1 MAWKMKDKYNI
12 NELCYSTLSSDNP
25 NSYETYVSQG
35 GYETWKKILRELP
48 DKKEIINSVIESGLR
63 GRGGAGFS
71 TGRKWSFINQD
82 SDAIKYLVC
91 NADESEPGTCKDR
104 DILRYN
110 PHALIEGMLIA
121 SYAIGAETA
130 YCYLRGEFID
140 DVYTS
145 FKNALKDAYQ
155 NKLLGKNIFNTDI
168 CIELHDLIG
177 AGAYIVGEETAM
189 LESIEGKKGFPRYKP
204 PFPAVKGLF
213 GSPTI
218 INNVETLASIPKII
232 GKGPDWF
239 SSFGTKDSAGF
250 KCFSVSGHV
259 NNPGNFEIPLG
270 TPFKTLL
277 ELAGGVKDG
286 KKLKAVIPG
295 GSSVPVVPGE
305 VMLETDM
312 DYESIAKSGSLL
324 GSGAVI
330 IMDEDTNMV
339 EVIHRIAR
347 FYYSESCG
355 QCTPCREGTGWMFK
369 VIDKILKGKGTLDD
383 LKTLESIPKMI
394 SGSTIC
400 ALGDAAAMPVESFI
414 THYKNEFLEYIKL
427 PTEKLPNDKDFAEP
441 INNEFILSRK

>member
-1 MAWKMKDKYNI
+1 MKDNI
-12 NELCYSTLSSDNP
+12 KVNELCYSTLSHDNP
-25 NSYETYVSQG
+25 NSYDTYVSLG
-35 GYETWKKILRELP
+35 GYSTWKNILTKSFE
-48 DKKEIINSVIESGLR
+48 KKDIIEAVIKSGLR

-82 SDAIKYLVC
+82 SDETKYLVC

-140 DVYTS
+140 DVYSS
-145 FKNALKDAYQ
+145 FKTALKDAYD
-155 NKLLGKNIFNTDI
+155 NKLIGKNILNSNTS
-168 CIELHDLIG
+168 IELYDLIG

-213 GSPTI
+213 GCPTI
-218 INNVETLASIPKII
+218 INNVETLASVPKII
-232 GKGPDWF
+232 QNGPEWF
-239 SSFGTKDSAGF
+239 NSLGTEHSPGF

-259 NNPGNFEIPLG
+259 NKPGNYEVPLG
-270 TPFKTLL
+270 TPFTKLL
-277 ELAGGVKDG
+277 ELAGGMKNN
-286 KKLKAVIPG
+286 KKIKAVIPG
-295 GSSVPVVPGE
+295 GSSVPVVPGKI
-305 VMLETDM
+305 MMETNM
-312 DYESIAKSGSLL
+312 DYESIVKAGSML

-339 EVIHRIAR
+339 EVIHRISR

-355 QCTPCREGTGWMFK
+355 QCTPCREGTGWMYK
-369 VIDKILKGKGTLDD
+369 IIDKILKGKGSLDD
-383 LKTLESIPKMI
+383 IKTLEAIPKMI

-414 THYKNEFLEYIKL
+414 KNFKEEFLKYIKDQD
-427 PTEKLPNDKDFAEP
+427 E
-441 INNEFILSRK
+441 NNEENFDADTKEYVINKR

>member
-1 MAWKMKDKYNI
+1 MMEDKIRI
-12 NELCYSTLSSDNP
+12 NELCYSTLSSDKP
-25 NSYETYVSQG
+25 NTFETYVDQG
-35 GYETWKKILRELP
+35 GYSTWKKIVSSSMS
-48 DKKEIINSVIESGLR
+48 KKEIIELVLKSGLR
-63 GRGGAGFS
+63 GRGGAGFP

-82 SDAIKYLVC
+82 SEDIKYLVC

-121 SYAIGAETA
+121 SYAIGAEVA

-140 DVYTS
+140 DVYST
-145 FKNALKDAYQ
+145 FKTALYDAYD
-155 NKLLGKNIFNTDI
+155 NKLIGKNILNSNI
-168 CIELHDLIG
+168 NIELHDLIG

-189 LESIEGKKGFPRYKP
+189 LESIEGKKGFPRFKP

-213 GSPTI
+213 GRPTI

-232 GKGPDWF
+232 ENGPEWF
-239 SSFGTKDSAGF
+239 NSVGTKDSPGF

-259 NNPGNFEIPLG
+259 NKPGNYEIPLG
-270 TPFKTLL
+270 TPFKKLL
-277 ELAGGVKDG
+277 DLAGGMKNG
-286 KKLKAVIPG
+286 KKIKAVIPG

-305 VMLETDM
+305 IMLETNM
-312 DYESIAKSGSLL
+312 DYESITKAGSLL

-355 QCTPCREGTGWMFK
+355 QCTPCREGTGWMYK
-369 VIDKILKGKGTLDD
+369 IIDKILKGNGTLED
-383 LKTLESIPKMI
+383 LKTLESIPNMI

-414 THYKNEFLEYIKL
+414 KNYKEEFLKYIK
-427 PTEKLPNDKDFAEP
+427 TQEEVVD
-441 INNEFILSRK
+441 NNYTNNKEFVMQQK

>member
-1 MAWKMKDKYNI
+1 MMEDKIRI
-12 NELCYSTLSSDNP
+12 NELCYSTLSSDKP
-25 NSYETYVSQG
+25 NTFETYVDQG
-35 GYETWKKILRELP
+35 GYSTWKKIVSSSMS
-48 DKKEIINSVIESGLR
+48 KKEIIELVLKSGLR
-63 GRGGAGFS
+63 GRGGAGFP

-82 SDAIKYLVC
+82 SEDIKYLVC

-121 SYAIGAETA
+121 SYAIGAEVA

-140 DVYTS
+140 DVYST
-145 FKNALKDAYQ
+145 FKTALNDAYD
-155 NKLLGKNIFNTDI
+155 NKLIGKNILNSNI
-168 CIELHDLIG
+168 NIELHDLIG

-189 LESIEGKKGFPRYKP
+189 LESIEGKKGFPRFKP

-213 GSPTI
+213 GRPTI

-232 GKGPDWF
+232 ENGPEWF
-239 SSFGTKDSAGF
+239 NSVGTKDSPGF

-259 NNPGNFEIPLG
+259 NKPGNYEIPLG
-270 TPFKTLL
+270 TPFKKLL
-277 ELAGGVKDG
+277 DLAGGMKNG
-286 KKLKAVIPG
+286 KKIKAVIPG

-305 VMLETDM
+305 IMLETNM
-312 DYESIAKSGSLL
+312 DYESITKAGSLL

-339 EVIHRIAR
+339 EVIHRISR

-355 QCTPCREGTGWMFK
+355 QCTPCREGTGWMYK
-369 VIDKILKGKGTLDD
+369 IIDKILKGNGTLED
-383 LKTLESIPKMI
+383 LKTLESIPNMI

-414 THYKNEFLEYIKL
+414 KNYKEEFLKYIK
-427 PTEKLPNDKDFAEP
+427 PQEEVVD
-441 INNEFILSRK
+441 NNYTNNKEFVMQQK

>member
-1 MAWKMKDKYNI
+1 MEDKIRI
-12 NELCYSTLSSDNP
+12 NELCYSTLSSDKP
-25 NSYETYVSQG
+25 NTFETYVDQG
-35 GYETWKKILRELP
+35 GYSTWKKIVSSSMS
-48 DKKEIINSVIESGLR
+48 KKEIIELVLKSGLR
-63 GRGGAGFS
+63 GRGGAGFP

-82 SDAIKYLVC
+82 SEDIKYLVC

-121 SYAIGAETA
+121 SYAIGAEVS

-140 DVYTS
+140 DVYST
-145 FKNALKDAYQ
+145 FKTALNDAYD
-155 NKLLGKNIFNTDI
+155 NKLIGKNILNSNI
-168 CIELHDLIG
+168 NIELHDLIG

-189 LESIEGKKGFPRYKP
+189 LESIEGKKGFPRFKP

-213 GSPTI
+213 GRPTI

-232 GKGPDWF
+232 ENGPEWF
-239 SSFGTKDSAGF
+239 NSVGTKDSPGF

-259 NNPGNFEIPLG
+259 NKPGNYEIPLG
-270 TPFKTLL
+270 TPFKKLL
-277 ELAGGVKDG
+277 ELAGGMKNG
-286 KKLKAVIPG
+286 KKIKAVIPG

-305 VMLETDM
+305 IMLETNM
-312 DYESIAKSGSLL
+312 DYESITKAGSLL

-355 QCTPCREGTGWMFK
+355 QCTPCREGTGWMYK
-369 VIDKILKGKGTLDD
+369 IIDKILKGNGTLEDV
-383 LKTLESIPKMI
+383 KTLESIPNMI

-414 THYKNEFLEYIKL
+414 KNYKEEFLKYIK
-427 PTEKLPNDKDFAEP
+427 TQEEVVD
-441 INNEFILSRK
+441 NNHTNNNNKEFVMQQK

>member
-1 MAWKMKDKYNI
+1 MTDNLRL
-12 NELCYSTLSSDNP
+12 NELCYSTLSSNNP
-25 NSYETYVSQG
+25 NTYDTYIKLG
-35 GYETWKKILRELP
+35 GYETWKNILLN
-48 DKKEIINSVIESGLR
+48 KLSKQEIIDTVIDSGLR

-82 SDAIKYLVC
+82 STDTKYLVC

-145 FKNALKDAYQ
+145 FKNALKDAYD
-155 NKLLGKNIFNTDI
+155 NKLAGKNILKSDI
-168 CIELHDLIG
+168 NIDIHDLIG

-204 PFPAVKGLF
+204 PFPALKGLF
-213 GSPTI
+213 GCPTI
-218 INNVETLASIPKII
+218 INNVETLASVPKILDN
-232 GKGPDWF
+232 GSNWF
-239 SSFGTKDSAGF
+239 KSVGTEASPGF

-259 NNPGNFEIPLG
+259 NKPGNYEIPLG
-270 TPFKTLL
+270 TSFETLL
-277 ELAGGVKDG
+277 DLAGGMKNG
-286 KKLKAVIPG
+286 KNLKAVIPG
-295 GSSVPVVPGE
+295 GSSVPVLPGDI
-305 VMLETDM
+305 MMKTNM
-312 DYESIAKSGSLL
+312 DYESIANAGSLL

-330 IMDEDTNMV
+330 VMDETTNMV

-355 QCTPCREGTGWMFK
+355 QCTPCREGTGWMYK
-369 VIDKILKGKGTLDD
+369 VIDKIIKGHGTLDD
-383 LKTLESIPKMI
+383 IKTLESIPKMI

-414 THYKNEFLEYIKL
+414 NHYRHEFLSYIKKENKVENSNAKSNL
-427 PTEKLPNDKDFAEP
+427 H
-441 INNEFILSRK
+441 NNKEFVLHKK

>member
-1 MAWKMKDKYNI
+1 MKDNIKI
-12 NELCYSTLSSDNP
+12 NELCYSTLSHDNP
-25 NSYETYVSQG
+25 NSYETYVSLG
-35 GYETWKKILRELP
+35 GYSTWKNILSDSIE
-48 DKKEIINSVIESGLR
+48 KKDIIETVIKSGLR

-82 SDAIKYLVC
+82 SDETKYLVC

-121 SYAIGAETA
+121 SYAIGAEIA

-140 DVYTS
+140 DVYSS
-145 FKNALKDAYQ
+145 FKTALKDAYS
-155 NKLLGKNIFNTDI
+155 NKLIGKNILNSNI
-168 CIELHDLIG
+168 NIELHDLIG

-213 GSPTI
+213 GCPTI
-218 INNVETLASIPKII
+218 INNVETLASVPKII
-232 GKGPDWF
+232 ANGPEWF
-239 SSFGTKDSAGF
+239 SSLGTQDSPGF

-259 NNPGNFEIPLG
+259 NKPGNFEVPLG
-270 TPFKTLL
+270 TPFAKLL
-277 ELAGGVKDG
+277 ELAGGMKNN
-286 KKLKAVIPG
+286 KKIKAVIPG

-305 VMLETDM
+305 IMMETNM
-312 DYESIAKSGSLL
+312 DYESIVKAGSML

-339 EVIHRIAR
+339 EVIHRISR

-355 QCTPCREGTGWMFK
+355 QCTPCREGTGWMYK
-369 VIDKILKGKGTLDD
+369 IIDKILKGKGTLEDI
-383 LKTLESIPKMI
+383 KTLEAIPNMI

-414 THYKNEFLEYIKL
+414 KNFKEEFLKYIKNQD
-427 PTEKLPNDKDFAEP
+427 E
-441 INNEFILSRK
+441 NNEENFDDNIKEYVINKR

>member
-1 MAWKMKDKYNI
+1 MMEDKIRI
-12 NELCYSTLSSDNP
+12 NELCYSTLSSDKP
-25 NSYETYVSQG
+25 NTFETYVDQG
-35 GYETWKKILRELP
+35 GYSTWKKIVSSSMN
-48 DKKEIINSVIESGLR
+48 KKEIIELVLKSGLR
-63 GRGGAGFS
+63 GRGGAGFP

-82 SDAIKYLVC
+82 SEDIKYLVC

-121 SYAIGAETA
+121 SYAIGAEVS

-140 DVYTS
+140 DVYST
-145 FKNALKDAYQ
+145 FKTALNDAYD
-155 NKLLGKNIFNTDI
+155 NKLIGKNILNSNI
-168 CIELHDLIG
+168 NIELHDLIG

-189 LESIEGKKGFPRYKP
+189 LESIEGKKGFPRFKP

-213 GSPTI
+213 GRPTI

-232 GKGPDWF
+232 ENGPEWF
-239 SSFGTKDSAGF
+239 NSVGTKDSPGF

-259 NNPGNFEIPLG
+259 NKPGNYEIPLG
-270 TPFKTLL
+270 TPFKKLL
-277 ELAGGVKDG
+277 ELAGGMKNG
-286 KKLKAVIPG
+286 KKIKAVIPG

-305 VMLETDM
+305 IMLETNM
-312 DYESIAKSGSLL
+312 DYESITKAGSLL

-355 QCTPCREGTGWMFK
+355 QCTPCREGTGWMYK
-369 VIDKILKGKGTLDD
+369 IIDKILKGNGTLED
-383 LKTLESIPKMI
+383 LKTLESIPNMI

-414 THYKNEFLEYIKL
+414 KNYKEEFLKYIK
-427 PTEKLPNDKDFAEP
+427 TQEEVVD
-441 INNEFILSRK
+441 NNYTNNNNNKEFVMQQK

>member
-1 MAWKMKDKYNI
+1 MTNNLRL
-12 NELCYSTLSSDNP
+12 NELCYSTLSSNNP
-25 NSYETYVSQG
+25 NTYDTYIKLG
-35 GYETWKKILRELP
+35 GYETWKNILLN
-48 DKKEIINSVIESGLR
+48 KLSKQEIIDTVIDSGLR

-82 SDAIKYLVC
+82 STDTKYLVC

-145 FKNALKDAYQ
+145 FKNALKDAYD
-155 NKLLGKNIFNTDI
+155 NKLVGKNILKSDI
-168 CIELHDLIG
+168 NIDIHDLIG

-204 PFPAVKGLF
+204 PFPALKGLF
-213 GSPTI
+213 GCPTI
-218 INNVETLASIPKII
+218 INNVETLASVPKILDN
-232 GKGPDWF
+232 GSNWF
-239 SSFGTKDSAGF
+239 KSVGTEASPGF

-259 NNPGNFEIPLG
+259 NKPGNYEIPLG
-270 TPFKTLL
+270 TSFETLL
-277 ELAGGVKDG
+277 DLAGGMKNG
-286 KKLKAVIPG
+286 KNLKAVIPG
-295 GSSVPVVPGE
+295 GSSVPVLPGDI
-305 VMLETDM
+305 MMKTNM
-312 DYESIAKSGSLL
+312 DYESIANAGSLL

-330 IMDEDTNMV
+330 VMDETTNMV

-355 QCTPCREGTGWMFK
+355 QCTPCREGTGWMYK
-369 VIDKILKGKGTLDD
+369 VIDKIIKGHGTLDD
-383 LKTLESIPKMI
+383 IKTLESIPKMI

-414 THYKNEFLEYIKL
+414 NHYRHEFLSYIKKENKVENSN
-427 PTEKLPNDKDFAEP
+427 EKSNLH
-441 INNEFILSRK
+441 NNKEFVLHKK

>member
-1 MAWKMKDKYNI
+1 MEDKIRI
-12 NELCYSTLSSDNP
+12 NELCYSTLSSDKP
-25 NSYETYVSQG
+25 NTFETYVDQG
-35 GYETWKKILRELP
+35 GYSTWKKIVSSSMS
-48 DKKEIINSVIESGLR
+48 KKEIIELVLKSGLR
-63 GRGGAGFS
+63 GRGGAGFP

-82 SDAIKYLVC
+82 SEDIKYLVC

-121 SYAIGAETA
+121 SYAIGAEVS

-140 DVYTS
+140 DVYST
-145 FKNALKDAYQ
+145 FKTALNDAYD
-155 NKLLGKNIFNTDI
+155 NKLIGKNILNSNI
-168 CIELHDLIG
+168 NIELHDLIG

-189 LESIEGKKGFPRYKP
+189 LESIEGKKGFPRFKP

-213 GSPTI
+213 GRPTI

-232 GKGPDWF
+232 ENGPEWF
-239 SSFGTKDSAGF
+239 NSVGTKDSPGF

-259 NNPGNFEIPLG
+259 NKPGNYEIPLG
-270 TPFKTLL
+270 TPFKKLL
-277 ELAGGVKDG
+277 DLAGGMKNG
-286 KKLKAVIPG
+286 KKIKAVIPG

-305 VMLETDM
+305 IMLETNM
-312 DYESIAKSGSLL
+312 DYESITKAGSLL

-355 QCTPCREGTGWMFK
+355 QCTPCREGTGWMYK
-369 VIDKILKGKGTLDD
+369 IIDKILKGNGTLEDV
-383 LKTLESIPKMI
+383 KTLESIPNMI

-414 THYKNEFLEYIKL
+414 KYYKEEFLNYIK
-427 PTEKLPNDKDFAEP
+427 TQEEVVD
-441 INNEFILSRK
+441 NNYTNNKEFVMQQK

>member
-1 MAWKMKDKYNI
+1 MKDNIKI
-12 NELCYSTLSSDNP
+12 NELCYSTLSHDNP
-25 NSYETYVSQG
+25 NSYDTYVSLG
-35 GYETWKKILRELP
+35 GYSTWKNILTKSVE
-48 DKKEIINSVIESGLR
+48 KKDLIEAVIKSGLR

-82 SDAIKYLVC
+82 SDETKYLVC

-140 DVYTS
+140 DVYSS
-145 FKNALKDAYQ
+145 FKTALKDAYD
-155 NKLLGKNIFNTDI
+155 NKLIRKNILNSNI
-168 CIELHDLIG
+168 SIELYDLIG

-213 GSPTI
+213 GCPTI
-218 INNVETLASIPKII
+218 INNVETLASVPKII
-232 GKGPDWF
+232 QNGPEWF
-239 SSFGTKDSAGF
+239 NSLGTEHSPGF

-259 NNPGNFEIPLG
+259 NKPGNYEVPLG
-270 TPFKTLL
+270 TPFTKLL
-277 ELAGGVKDG
+277 ELAGGMKNN
-286 KKLKAVIPG
+286 KKIKAVIPG
-295 GSSVPVVPGE
+295 GSSVPVVSGKT
-305 VMLETDM
+305 MMETNM
-312 DYESIAKSGSLL
+312 DYESIAKAGSML

-339 EVIHRIAR
+339 EVIHRISR

-355 QCTPCREGTGWMFK
+355 QCTPCREGTGWMYK
-369 VIDKILKGKGTLDD
+369 IIDKILKGKGTLDD
-383 LKTLESIPKMI
+383 IKTLEAIPKMI

-414 THYKNEFLEYIKL
+414 KNFKEEFLKYIKDQD
-427 PTEKLPNDKDFAEP
+427 E
-441 INNEFILSRK
+441 NNEENFDADTKEYVINKR

>member
-1 MAWKMKDKYNI
+1 MKNNIRI
-12 NELCYSTLSSDNP
+12 NELCYSTLSKDNP
-25 NSYETYVSQG
+25 NSFETYVSLG
-35 GYETWKKILRELP
+35 GYSTWKNIVLSAY
-48 DKKEIINSVIESGLR
+48 DKKEIIETVMKSGLR
-63 GRGGAGFS
+63 GRGGAGFP

-82 SDAIKYLVC
+82 SEEIKYLVC

-121 SYAIGAETA
+121 SYAIGADTA

-140 DVYTS
+140 DVYSS
-145 FKNALKDAYQ
+145 FKVALDEAYK
-155 NKLLGKNIFNTDI
+155 NKFIGKNVLNTSI
-168 CIELHDLIG
+168 NIEIHDLIG

-189 LESIEGKKGFPRYKP
+189 LESIEGKKGFPRFKP

-218 INNVETLASIPKII
+218 INNVETLASIPKIMEN
-232 GKGPDWF
+232 GTEWF
-239 SSFGTKDSAGF
+239 NSVGTKDSPGF

-259 NNPGNFEIPLG
+259 NKPGNFEIPLG
-270 TPFKTLL
+270 TPFKKLL
-277 ELAGGVKDG
+277 ELAGGMKNG
-286 KKLKAVIPG
+286 KKIKAVIPG

-305 VMLETDM
+305 VMLETNM
-312 DYESIAKSGSLL
+312 DYESISQAGSML

-330 IMDEDTNMV
+330 VMDEDTNMV

-369 VIDKILKGKGTLDD
+369 IIDKILCGNGNLDD
-383 LKTLESIPKMI
+383 IKTLESIPKMI

-400 ALGDAAAMPVESFI
+400 ALGDAAAMPVESFMKN
-414 THYKNEFLEYIKL
+414 YKEEFLKYIKDKKEEDL
-427 PTEKLPNDKDFAEP
+427 YQEK
-441 INNEFILSRK
+441 NNNKEFVLHKK

>member
-1 MAWKMKDKYNI
+1 MTDNLRL
-12 NELCYSTLSSDNP
+12 NELCYSTLSSNNP
-25 NSYETYVSQG
+25 NTYDTYIKLG
-35 GYETWKKILRELP
+35 GYETWKNILLN
-48 DKKEIINSVIESGLR
+48 KLSKQEIIDTVIDSGLR

-82 SDAIKYLVC
+82 STDTKYLVC

-145 FKNALKDAYQ
+145 FKNALKDAYD
-155 NKLLGKNIFNTDI
+155 NKLVGKNILKSDI
-168 CIELHDLIG
+168 NIDIHDLIG

-204 PFPAVKGLF
+204 PFPALKGLF
-213 GSPTI
+213 GCPTI
-218 INNVETLASIPKII
+218 INNVETLASVPKILDN
-232 GKGPDWF
+232 GSNWF
-239 SSFGTKDSAGF
+239 KSVGTEASPGF

-259 NNPGNFEIPLG
+259 NKPGNYEIPLG
-270 TPFKTLL
+270 TSFETLL
-277 ELAGGVKDG
+277 DLAGGMKNG
-286 KKLKAVIPG
+286 KNLKAVIPG
-295 GSSVPVVPGE
+295 GSSVPVLPGDI
-305 VMLETDM
+305 MMKTNM
-312 DYESIAKSGSLL
+312 DYESIANAGSLL

-330 IMDEDTNMV
+330 VMDETTNMV

-355 QCTPCREGTGWMFK
+355 QCTPCREGTGWMDK
-369 VIDKILKGKGTLDD
+369 VIDKIIKGHGTLDD
-383 LKTLESIPKMI
+383 IKTLESIPKMI

-414 THYKNEFLEYIKL
+414 NHYRHEFLSYIKKENKVENSNAKSNL
-427 PTEKLPNDKDFAEP
+427 Y
-441 INNEFILSRK
+441 NNKEFVLHKK